1 MALLVGRFVNK
12 IDKKG
17 RVSVPKPFR
26 DAFKDQAFAGLY
38 AYPLFKFPAIEACG
52 EDFMARVSA
61 SLDDLDMFSDEQDEL
76 ASVILENAHPLAYD
90 PEGRVVLPPELLEHA
105 GITAEA
111 LFVGRGTRLQIWS
124 PDTYAKHAKQT
135 FERARTRGA
144 TLKLRPQ
151 GPATPEG

>member
-17 RVSVPKPFR
+17 RISVPKPFR

-52 EDFMARVSA
+52 EDFMARISA

-76 ASVILENAHPLAYD
+76 ASVIMENAHPLAFD
-90 PEGRVVLPPELLEHA
+90 PEGRVVLPPDLLEHA
-105 GITAEA
+105 GIDSQA

-151 GPATPEG
+151 GPGQPEG

>member
-76 ASVILENAHPLAYD
+76 ASVIMENAHPLGFD

-105 GITAEA
+105 GIIDQA

-124 PDTYAKHAKQT
+124 PDTYTSHAKQT

-151 GPATPEG
+151 GPTAPEG

>member
-76 ASVILENAHPLAYD
+76 ASVIMENAHPLGFD

-105 GITAEA
+105 GIIDQA

-124 PDTYAKHAKQT
+124 PDTYTSHAKQT

-151 GPATPEG
+151 GPTTPEG

>member
-52 EDFMARVSA
+52 EDFMARISA

-76 ASVILENAHPLAYD
+76 ASVIMENAHPLTFD

-105 GITAEA
+105 GIAEQA

-124 PDTYAKHAKQT
+124 PDTYASHAKQT
-135 FERARTRGA
+135 FERARSRGA

-151 GPATPEG
+151 GPAAPEG